1 MKQREYSFFCVVF
14 SPCRRRRGWFSSL
27 LWKETV
33 NDREI
38 GYAKC
43 GACCENTG
51 DSTPPGDYY

>member
-38 GYAKC
+38 GYVK
-43 GACCENTG
+43 CCENTG
-51 DSTPPGDYY
+51 DSTPPGDFY